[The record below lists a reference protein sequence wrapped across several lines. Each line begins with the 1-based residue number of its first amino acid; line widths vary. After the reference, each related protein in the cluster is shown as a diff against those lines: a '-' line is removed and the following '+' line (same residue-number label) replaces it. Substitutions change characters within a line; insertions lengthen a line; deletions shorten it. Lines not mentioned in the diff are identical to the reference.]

1 VKGPDCAVT
10 EQLATGVVVAG
21 GVTLVELSVPDPPP
35 PPQLINNTQ
44 KKEMENFSIL
54 LC

>member
-1 VKGPDCAVT
+1 VVT
-10 EQLATGVVVAG
+10 EQLGVGVVVAG

-35 PPQLINNTQ
+35 PPQLISNAQ
-44 KKEMENFSIL
+44 KKGVENFSIL